1 MNLLRALAYGVILLV
16 ATASTVAADELP
28 KKLTIATWNLE
39 WFFDNYTGDNSAELA
54 KKQAAPSR
62 EDWDWKLAGVAK
74 VISEIKP
81 DILAL
86 QEVEN
91 RRVLFYLS
99 QKLKKDYG
107 LNYHIAYVEG
117 EDFFTEQ
124 DVAIMA
130 LSGLKAFGRKERTLE
145 QMEAGKPAKDKHF
158 YPINKHIVADF
169 AWGTGAD
176 QEKLTIINLHTRA
189 RTNGAE
195 IRKRQARLTREWM
208 KEHIASGQNFIIL
221 GDLNSDELAADTTKE
236 GDMGIFLGLDTPSP
250 EDDLFDTLLKLSG
263 EAKASHLNNMQ
274 YDRILCTNALMKDD
288 ASRSDLV
295 FKSSIVRRDLV
306 VRGKEQDKDHMD
318 IFWQIPSDERDVSDH
333 YPLVAEFEVK

>member
-1 MNLLRALAYGVILLV
+1 MNLTRAFALGALLAV
-16 ATASTVAADELP
+16 AMTPSASADEKP

-39 WFFDNYTGDNSAELA
+39 WFFDQYTGDNSADLA

-99 QKLKKDYG
+99 QKLKSDYN
-107 LNYHIAYVEG
+107 LNYRIAYVEG

-130 LSGLKAFGRKERTLE
+130 LSGLTGYGRKERTKE
-145 QMEAGKPAKDKHF
+145 QMEDNKPAKDKKF
-158 YPINKHIVADF
+158 YNLTKHIVADF
-169 AWGTGAD
+169 EWGTGAER
-176 QEKLTIINLHTRA
+176 EKLTIINLHTRA
-189 RTNGAE
+189 MNSGAE
-195 IRKRQARLTREWM
+195 IRRRQARLTREWM
-208 KEHIASGQNFIIL
+208 KEHITPQRNFIIL
-221 GDLNSDELAADTTKE
+221 GDLNSDELAAATTKE
-236 GDMGIFLGLDTPSP
+236 GDMGIFLGLDTPP
-250 EDDLFDTLLKLSG
+250 TNDDLFDTHLKLSG
-263 EAKASHLNNMQ
+263 DVTASHLNHMQ
-274 YDRILCTNALMKDD
+274 YDRILCTDALMKDD
-288 ASRSDLV
+288 PKRSDLV
-295 FKSSIVRRDLV
+295 FKSSVIRRDLV

-318 IFWQIPSDERDVSDH
+318 IFWQIPQEERDISDH